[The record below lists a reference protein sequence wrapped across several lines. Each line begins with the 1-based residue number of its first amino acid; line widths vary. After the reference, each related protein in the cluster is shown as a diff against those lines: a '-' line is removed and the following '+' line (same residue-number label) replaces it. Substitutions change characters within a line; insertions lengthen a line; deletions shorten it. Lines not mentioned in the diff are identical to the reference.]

1 MSGAW
6 RIPVGNST
14 FRDLSAELRVFFA
27 RRIYGRGDPSDL
39 VMKVWI
45 SGGRHY
51 QGRASLRHYL
61 YTVARTVLADFW
73 RAQGRRLDIT
83 SGEFDELIGDRPTS
97 TPGCE
102 SELMRLKRREAVWDS
117 LGQVREAYR
126 QTLQLWLAGMDG
138 VQIATALGVPYNT
151 VRSRLVRGRE
161 QLARLLAENSD

>member
-6 RIPVGNST
+6 RISVGKST
-14 FRDLSAELRVFFA
+14 FRGLSAELRAFFA

-61 YTVARTVLADFW
+61 YTVARTVLSDFW
-73 RAQGRRLDIT
+73 RAQGRRLDIA
-83 SGEFDELIGDRPTS
+83 SGEFDELIGDRPT
-97 TPGCE
+97 TLPGCE
-102 SELMRLKRREAVWDS
+102 SEFTQFEQREAVRNA
-117 LGQVREAYR
+117 LEQVGEAYR
-126 QTLQLWLAGMDG
+126 RTLQLWLAGMDG

-161 QLARLLAENSD
+161 QLARILEEHLD